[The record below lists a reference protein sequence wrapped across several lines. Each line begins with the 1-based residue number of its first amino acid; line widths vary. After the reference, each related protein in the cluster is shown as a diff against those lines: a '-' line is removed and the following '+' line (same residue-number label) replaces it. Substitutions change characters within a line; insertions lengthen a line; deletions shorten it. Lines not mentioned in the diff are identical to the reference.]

1 MIRKYAGLLMIV
13 MSSGC
18 TTWTP
23 EQHAA
28 REQKLSSQLQYAPI
42 FRVVGTETNPASVM
56 ISASNFVEFAFYQRV
71 PQIGPIDTTAQ
82 TAIKE
87 AAGVGKALIAQT
99 PVVAAAVI
107 ANAAFKNPKTTDT
120 RIENTT
126 TTTTTMGAE

>member
-1 MIRKYAGLLMIV
+1 MCA
-13 MSSGC
+13 GC

-23 EQHAA
+23 EQHVQ
-28 REQKLSSQLQYAPI
+28 REGQYIAQKRNVENFEIVGANVTFMITGATRITMAQPVASLAPI
-42 FRVVGTETNPASVM
+42 E
-56 ISASNFVEFAFYQRV
+56 
-71 PQIGPIDTTAQ
+71 TTAQ

-107 ANAAFKNPKTTDT
+107 ANAAFKNPTTTDT